1 MWGRWRAIMR
11 SKAHV
16 LVHQL
21 TPIIKIWLK
30 KNEQP
35 WGWEVDRLVSN
46 RDSVVKLHP
55 NKGHR
60 SQPTNKR
67 LQTSINQTQS
77 SYKSY
82 NMSFYSHPLLRR
94 RQHTGNDSHLSCDTL
109 VPVIRTSR
117 QSLDSQ
123 MSWLGWWMMRCS
135 FLKMRG
141 FDSATCDVE
150 NNLHADASPNW
161 DGSVVGDIG
170 KQKQHFLSLVWPF
183 ASRRSSSY
191 YYRLVMSKRRT
202 PACSFIEKPD
212 GPENY

>member
-1 MWGRWRAIMR
+1 MWGRWREIMR

-21 TPIIKIWLK
+21 TPIIKIRLK

-55 NKGHR
+55 DKGHR
-60 SQPTNKR
+60 SQPTTKR
-67 LQTSINQTQS
+67 LQTSINQMQS

-82 NMSFYSHPLLRR
+82 NVSFYSHPHLRR
-94 RQHTGNDSHLSCDTL
+94 WQHTGNDSHLSCDTL

-123 MSWLGWWMMRCS
+123 MSWLGWWMTCCS

-141 FDSATCDVE
+141 FDSSTCDVE
-150 NNLHADASPNW
+150 NNLHAAAQPNW
-161 DGSVVGDIG
+161 DGSVVGDVWSSNMSIITAEAA
-170 KQKQHFLSLVWPF
+170 FFSLVWPF
-183 ASRRSSSY
+183 ALDLPGKLL
-191 YYRLVMSKRRT
+191 LVIITVSL
-202 PACSFIEKPD
+202 
-212 GPENY
+212 Y